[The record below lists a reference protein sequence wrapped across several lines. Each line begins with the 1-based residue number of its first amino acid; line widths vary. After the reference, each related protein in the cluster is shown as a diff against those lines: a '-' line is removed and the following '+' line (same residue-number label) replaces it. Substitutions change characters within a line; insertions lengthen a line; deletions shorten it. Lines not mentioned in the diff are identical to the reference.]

1 MPGLIIWKNR
11 ELDKM
16 KRDIERLMSRLRND
30 FGLPSLQGME
40 RRGPYIEVSETDD
53 NLIVK
58 AEIPGIDP
66 ENLDVSIIEGVL
78 TIKGVTKEETIRE
91 GVNHHVME
99 RRHRSF
105 SRSIQLPCK
114 IEINDI
120 EATYKEGILNIV
132 MPKCTPEAA
141 REIKIRVT

>member
-30 FGLPSLQGME
+30 FSLSTLSRLEQ
-40 RRGPYIEVSETDD
+40 RGPYIELSETAD

-66 ENLDVSIIEGVL
+66 ENLEVSIIEGVL
-78 TIKGVTKEETIRE
+78 TIRGETKDETTSEENNYHVT
-91 GVNHHVME
+91 E
-99 RRHRSF
+99 RRHESF

-114 IEINDI
+114 IEITDI
-120 EATYKEGILNIV
+120 EATYKEGTLVIV
-132 MPKCTPEAA
+132 MPKCKPDAV
-141 REIKIRVT
+141 REIKIKVS

>member
-30 FGLPSLQGME
+30 FSLPPLSRIE
-40 RRGPYIEVSETDD
+40 RRSPYIELLETED

-58 AEIPGIDP
+58 AEISGIDP
-66 ENLDVSIIEGVL
+66 ENLDVSIVEGVL
-78 TIKGVTKEETIRE
+78 TIKGEIKQETIRE
-91 GVNHHVME
+91 GNNYHVTE
-99 RRHRSF
+99 KRYGSF

-114 IEINDI
+114 VEITDI
-120 EATYKEGILNIV
+120 EATYKEGTLVIV
-132 MPKCTPEAA
+132 MPKCKPEEV
-141 REIKIRVT
+141 REIKIKVT

>member
-30 FGLPSLQGME
+30 FSLSALSRLEQ
-40 RRGPYIEVSETDD
+40 RGPYIELSETAD

-58 AEIPGIDP
+58 AEILGIDP
-66 ENLDVSIIEGVL
+66 ENLEVSIIEGVL
-78 TIKGVTKEETIRE
+78 TIRGETKHETTGE
-91 GVNHHVME
+91 GGNY
-99 RRHRSF
+99 RRHESF

-114 IEINDI
+114 IEMTDI
-120 EATYKEGILNIV
+120 EATYKEGTLVIV
-132 MPKCTPEAA
+132 MPKCKPDAVW
-141 REIKIRVT
+141 EIKIKVS